1 MSGTNLQVRM
11 KRHPQGMVT
20 PDDFDIAHADLPAL
34 KEGEALVRS
43 QYLSLDPYM
52 RPRMD
57 PLRSYVEPLKIGE
70 LMPGAGVGCG
80 PATFPTQ
87 MSERNARNPM
97 KGQEPH
103 RSRARVWNR

>member
-43 QYLSLDPYM
+43 STC
-52 RPRMD
+52 
-57 PLRSYVEPLKIGE
+57 RSTRT
-70 LMPGAGVGCG
+70 CG
-80 PATFPTQ
+80 RAWT
-87 MSERNARNPM
+87 RCART
-97 KGQEPH
+97 
-103 RSRARVWNR
+103 SNR